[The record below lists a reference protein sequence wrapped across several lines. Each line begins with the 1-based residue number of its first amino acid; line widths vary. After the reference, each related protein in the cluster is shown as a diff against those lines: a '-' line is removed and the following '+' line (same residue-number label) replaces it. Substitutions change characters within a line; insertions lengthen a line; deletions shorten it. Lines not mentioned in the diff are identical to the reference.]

1 MGCIATRSIKIISIF
16 KGIAFYES
24 RNKVLVPQFFSKL
37 QQNQFDFGHLRENY
51 RKLSSEFSYD
61 VMLRGYIW
69 HAKCKKER
77 EWRVPEMR
85 DDHDF

>member
-1 MGCIATRSIKIISIF
+1 MGCIATRGIKITSIF
-16 KGIAFYES
+16 KRITFYES

-61 VMLRGYIW
+61 VMLRGYI
-69 HAKCKKER
+69 
-77 EWRVPEMR
+77 
-85 DDHDF
+85 